1 MGSSNLIQGDEE
13 AAIDHRS
20 TDALVT
26 PDGKSYA
33 SFEPALRQFQPVDD
47 SGPKHGRKNTSTRY
61 QEIGIVNNRFNLV
74 GVHARQRHENQ
85 YFEIGFENIDRRFP

>member
-1 MGSSNLIQGDEE
+1 MGSSSLIQGDEK
-13 AAIDHRS
+13 ATVDRRS

-33 SFEPALRQFQPVDD
+33 SFKPALRQFQPVDD
-47 SGPKHGRKNTSTRY
+47 GRPKRGRKDTSPRN
-61 QEIGIVNNRFNLV
+61 QEILILNRRFNLI

-85 YFEIGFENIDRRFP
+85 HLELRFENIDRRFP